1 MDMKLQSQAERIRNC
16 SGVIFAAGGH
26 SSRFDGNKLF
36 ATLRG
41 MPLFSHCIR
50 RFAQW
55 LSLRN
60 CVLVVPQGEQED
72 FRRQLDAWGLGELP
86 LTEGGATRFASVK
99 AGLTA
104 LPEAVSL
111 VAVQDAARPLTPLE
125 LLQRCLVNADQC
137 GSGVAAH
144 HVVDTI
150 KVASPRGLV
159 LETPDRRSL
168 WATETPQAFRRDWLE
183 AGYNAAQS
191 RADTLTDD
199 TQAVQLAGHPV
210 LLVENHAPN
219 LKVTYPQD
227 LVLAEA
233 LLAQA

>member
-1 MDMKLQSQAERIRNC
+1 MDTTFQSQTERIRGC
-16 SGVIFAAGGH
+16 SGVIFAAAGH
-26 SSRFDGNKLF
+26 SSRFGDNKLF
-36 ATLRG
+36 ALLRG
-41 MPLFSHCIR
+41 MPLFCHCIR

-55 LSLRN
+55 IPLRN
-60 CVLVVPQGEQED
+60 CVLVVPKGEQED
-72 FRRQLDAWGLGELP
+72 FRRHLDAWSLGELP
-86 LTEGGATRFASVK
+86 LTEGGATRFDSVK
-99 AGLTA
+99 AGLAA

-111 VAVQDAARPLTPLE
+111 VAVQDTARPLTPLE
-125 LLQRCLVNADQC
+125 LLQRCLVNADQG

-150 KVASPRGLV
+150 KIASPQGLV
-159 LETPDRRSL
+159 LETPKRSSL

-183 AGYNAAQS
+183 TGYNTVKS

-199 TQAVQLAGHPV
+199 AQVVQMAGFHV